1 MRRRTISATTAE
13 LAVIAPLVGGGPPPP
28 AGDVERRNRDSMDLV
43 SGGGSEADARLARD
57 HWDALDAPGE
67 LRVVA
72 MPSQGS
78 VPNGTDL
85 FSVRNVDAAVV
96 QADVLHFLR
105 GDKVLPGHE
114 SEIRCVARL
123 DDEEA
128 RVSARPEVAGLGDL
142 VGRKADFGP
151 KGSGAATIGRVP
163 GRQRLELVEP
173 WRAGP

>member
-28 AGDVERRNRDSMDLV
+28 AGDVERGNRDSMGLV
-43 SGGGSEADARLARD
+43 SGRGSETDARRARD
-57 HWDALDAPGE
+57 HRDALDAPGE

-85 FSVRNVDAAVV
+85 FSVRNVDAVV
-96 QADVLHFLR
+96 RADVLHFLR

-128 RVSARPEVAGLGDL
+128 RVSARPEVAGLEDP

-151 KGSGAATIGRVP
+151 KCSGAATIARVP
-163 GRQRLELVEP
+163 GRQRPELVEP